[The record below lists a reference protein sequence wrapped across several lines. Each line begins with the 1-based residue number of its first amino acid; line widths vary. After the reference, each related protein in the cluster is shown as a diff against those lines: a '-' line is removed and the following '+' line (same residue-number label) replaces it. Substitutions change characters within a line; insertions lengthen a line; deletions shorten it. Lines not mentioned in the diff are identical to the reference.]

1 MVWIEPL
8 SMREIFINVLSGDTT
23 YFASIAIFAILTL
36 AGTFRMTG
44 LTLGFMLFVF
54 LFMFSGF
61 INPSLLI
68 FISIIG
74 GVLVGYFISRIVKN

>member
-1 MVWIEPL
+1 MAWIESL
-8 SMREIFINVLSGDTT
+8 ELETWFVNVLSGDTT
-23 YFASIAIFAILTL
+23 YFAAIAIFAILTL

-68 FISIIG
+68 FVSIIG